1 MTTELNYG
9 VIETRYFNKISDTP
23 PLSRRWLVRITAN
36 VVTHE
41 GPILTAKVKDIERI
55 LSRFVVE
62 SGFVACDSDGNVVF
76 SATIPEETHQ
86 QIRNVVFSKLR
97 RPLTSVA
104 PGRDHPQAEE
114 CRSNTRREH
123 RRQKGRGDIHFVYHD
138 GGLERLQ
145 NKLKLASSASSA
157 KPAPPTASNTSSAP

>member
-1 MTTELNYG
+1 MPFFIIIPLALVAVGLAVGYL
-9 VIETRYFNKISDTP
+9 VSDAP

-41 GPILTAKVKDIERI
+41 GPILTAKVKDIEHI

-86 QIRNVVFSKLR
+86 QIRNVVFS
-97 RPLTSVA
+97 
-104 PGRDHPQAEE
+104 
-114 CRSNTRREH
+114 
-123 RRQKGRGDIHFVYHD
+123 
-138 GGLERLQ
+138 
-145 NKLKLASSASSA
+145 
-157 KPAPPTASNTSSAP
+157 